1 MKSND
6 LMRYVQAF
14 FHEYL
19 IEQRGL
25 SQNTVLAYRDTLKLF
40 FASES
45 KRQNKNVANL
55 SLDDLTVDSVLLFLK
70 QIENERKN
78 SLSTRNSRLA
88 ALRTLA
94 RFLITKDLLRAGEYQ
109 RIIALPLKKAPHKLI
124 DYLEVE
130 EINAIVNAIDLN
142 HSRGQRD
149 NTLLGLLYNT
159 GARVQEICDLEVSSI
174 RFGKLPVVTLTG
186 KGRKTRQVPIWP
198 ETAELLITH
207 LANSGLKNAPT
218 SHVFL
223 NANGQPLGRF
233 GVRHIINKWSQKAAI
248 NCPSLKNKTIGPHT
262 YRHSLAMHL
271 LQAGVDLSIIKSWL
285 GHVSLTTT
293 HSYVAIDMNMKRE
306 VLDACSPAGNS
317 RSIAELQG
325 RNKDI
330 LSWLE
335 SI

>member
-1 MKSND
+1 MKSNK
-6 LMRYVQAF
+6 LMIYVQDF
-14 FHEYL
+14 FQEYL
-19 IEQRGL
+19 VEQRGL

-40 FASES
+40 FTFES
-45 KRQNKNVANL
+45 KRQKKHVANL
-55 SLDDLTVDSVLLFLK
+55 SLEDFTVDSVLLFLEK
-70 QIENERKN
+70 IEKERGN

-94 RFLITKDLLRAGEYQ
+94 RYFMIKDLVRAGEYQ

-142 HSRGQRD
+142 QRRGKRD
-149 NTLLGLLYNT
+149 NTLLSLLYNT
-159 GARVQEICDLEVSSI
+159 GARVQEICDLKVSSI
-174 RFGKLPVVTLTG
+174 RFGKLPVVTLIG
-186 KGRKTRQVPIWP
+186 KGRKTRQVPIWT
-198 ETAELLITH
+198 ETAELLLHH
-207 LANSGLKNAPT
+207 LSDNGLIKVPD
-218 SHVFL
+218 SHVFF

-233 GVRHIINKWSQKAAI
+233 GVRHIVNKWSQKAATS
-248 NCPSLKNKTIGPHT
+248 CLSLNSKVIGPHT

-293 HSYVAIDMNMKRE
+293 HSYVAIDMNMKRA
-306 VLDACSPAGNS
+306 VLDACSPAEHS
-317 RSIAELQG
+317 KTVAESLKA
-325 RNKDI
+325 NTDI

-335 SI
+335 TI